1 MIRKKDANKIV
12 NILWYFFTLMYFYE
26 ISIVGAL
33 RFNLLSVFIFEN
45 KKNYEKYALTK
56 SLFIIIF
63 VEFNCYIFLNEKY
76 KSLED
81 IYNIILYSHYYNAN
95 HF

>member
-45 KKNYEKYALTK
+45 KKNYEKRVNKLK
-56 SLFIIIF
+56 
-63 VEFNCYIFLNEKY
+63 K
-76 KSLED
+76 
-81 IYNIILYSHYYNAN
+81 NARAHEN
-95 HF
+95 VS

>member
-1 MIRKKDANKIV
+1 MIRKTDANKIV

-45 KKNYEKYALTK
+45 KKNYEKKFSKTRCSISGNNVCAFFY
-56 SLFIIIF
+56 
-63 VEFNCYIFLNEKY
+63 
-76 KSLED
+76 
-81 IYNIILYSHYYNAN
+81 
-95 HF
+95 